1 MDQKNL
7 SLLEEF
13 SFWLMLIAVSVR
25 SGLSLTDTLKA
36 LQRKWPKS
44 DISHAWG
51 IFLSELRLGKSK
63 EEALKCFQNAL
74 PPMPIIETFCQTL
87 ILSFKQGI
95 SIADLLTQQSQ
106 SIFLFYTHQKER
118 LIYKKQLQMLLPLFL
133 LILPATMIFIATP
146 ILIQL
151 QGAL

>member
-51 IFLSELRLGKSK
+51 IFLSELRFGKSK
-63 EEALKCFQNAL
+63 EEALKCFQNA
-74 PPMPIIETFCQTL
+74 
-87 ILSFKQGI
+87 
-95 SIADLLTQQSQ
+95 
-106 SIFLFYTHQKER
+106 H
-118 LIYKKQLQMLLPLFL
+118 
-133 LILPATMIFIATP
+133 
-146 ILIQL
+146 
-151 QGAL
+151 